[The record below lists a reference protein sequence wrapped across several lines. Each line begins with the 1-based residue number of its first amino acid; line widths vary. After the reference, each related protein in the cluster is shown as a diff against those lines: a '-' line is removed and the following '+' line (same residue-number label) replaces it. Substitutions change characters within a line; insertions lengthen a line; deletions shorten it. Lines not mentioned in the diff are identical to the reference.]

1 MPGVVDIKRLG
12 VAADK
17 AKVLCIFV
25 HGRNQSPEEMDVAVI
40 SRLSTPDVHFALPR
54 AGDKCWYN
62 ALAVSPLAGP
72 TRAELAASLGGLA
85 TLVQA
90 LRADAPGKPL
100 VLAGFSQGACLSLEH
115 GFSGA
120 ANPDAVVAF
129 TGCRVG
135 VPGDDRPSRLPAAL
149 PVYLTAGSD
158 DPWIPLSASAE
169 AAVDLGRNGANLRMD
184 VFPNRPHEVS
194 PAEIAM
200 LDSVLGDLAAG
211 RAPGFGVAR

>member
-12 VAADK
+12 VPAHR

-25 HGRNQSPEEMDVAVI
+25 HGRNQSPEEMDAAVI
-40 SRLSTPDVHFALPR
+40 ARLSTPDVAFALPR

-62 ALAVSPLAGP
+62 ALAVSPLAST

-85 TLVQA
+85 TLVQT
-90 LRADAPGKPL
+90 LRAEAPGKPL

-115 GFSGA
+115 AFSGA

-135 VPGDDRPSRLPAAL
+135 VPGDDRPSLLPAAL

-158 DPWIPLSASAE
+158 DPWIPLSAFSE
-169 AAVDLGRNGANLRMD
+169 AAVELGRGRAALRMD

-194 PAEIAM
+194 PPEIAM
-200 LDSVLGDLAAG
+200 LDSVLCDLAAG